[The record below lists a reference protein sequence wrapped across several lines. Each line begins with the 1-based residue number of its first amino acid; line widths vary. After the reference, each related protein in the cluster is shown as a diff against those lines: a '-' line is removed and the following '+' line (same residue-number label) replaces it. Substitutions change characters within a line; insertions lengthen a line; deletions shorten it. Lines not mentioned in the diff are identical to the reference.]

1 MFVLTEIHARGYTNT
16 IPTPAECVDA
26 DDKRLLRLW
35 IEKLGLDE
43 LGVQETLNYALSCQ
57 PLGHVRCIEMLV
69 KEFRANPG
77 KLVDDLLTYDLTEEL
92 EELFDML
99 DMTFP
104 PELIVEQFKRYYPT
118 SRWICWETLYA
129 LLNFHDHDREAAGW
143 IFGALIAC
151 NDTER
156 MWEMIDRRLV
166 TIDNCMY
173 YINESVNPELHEMHL
188 DLLGV
193 TKGDTKEDYPLKSIA
208 SRCTETFCYFHT
220 QI

>member
-1 MFVLTEIHARGYTNT
+1 MFEAHAPRLTTYYQLRSLYEYFKDEVVLNEIHARGYTNT

-43 LGVQETLNYALSCQ
+43 LGVQDTLNYALSCQ
-57 PLGHVRCIEMLV
+57 PLGHVKCIEMLV

-99 DMTFP
+99 DLTFP

-118 SRWICWETLYA
+118 LRWICW
-129 LLNFHDHDREAAGW
+129 
-143 IFGALIAC
+143 
-151 NDTER
+151 
-156 MWEMIDRRLV
+156 
-166 TIDNCMY
+166 
-173 YINESVNPELHEMHL
+173 
-188 DLLGV
+188 
-193 TKGDTKEDYPLKSIA
+193 K
-208 SRCTETFCYFHT
+208 RCTRS
-220 QI
+220 